1 MNMKITAVPARNA
14 ALCVLILFG
23 LLLSPI
29 VFLFVFV
36 GGMPDR
42 FAAPFVN
49 QWPLL
54 TTLWASNPG
63 AALQVLMQQPLLV
76 IAHSDP
82 AGGTAAWRLF
92 YYPAPVALQL
102 AISILAVVI
111 LRADIRDAMRRRL
124 MALLPGV
131 AVLVFVT
138 TYVQLASC
146 CTGGPRW
153 ALDVWLFALAYDPGG
168 TLIDWQALYSGIE
181 GALSIVQ
188 IALALVG
195 VALLV
200 AGTRSTWSG
209 DTGADPLPGPS
220 GSSGNPS

>member
-1 MNMKITAVPARNA
+1 MNMKITSAFARDA
-14 ALCVLILFG
+14 ALCVLILSG
-23 LLLSPI
+23 LLLAPI
-29 VFLFVFV
+29 GLLSGFA
-36 GGMPDR
+36 GGMPNR
-42 FAAPFVN
+42 FAAPFVE

-54 TTLWASNPG
+54 PTLWGSNPV

-76 IAHSDP
+76 IAHSEP

-102 AISILAVVI
+102 AVSILAVVT
-111 LRADIRDAMRRRL
+111 LRAGARDATRRRL
-124 MALLPGV
+124 MMLLPGM
-131 AVLVFVT
+131 ALLVSVT

-153 ALDVWLFALAYDPGG
+153 ALDVWLFSLAYNPGG

-181 GALSIVQ
+181 EALSFVQ
-188 IALALVG
+188 IALALFG
-195 VALLV
+195 VALLA
-200 AGTRSTWSG
+200 AGVRRAG
-209 DTGADPLPGPS
+209 DADARANPIRDTS

>member
-1 MNMKITAVPARNA
+1 MTMKNANVHARYV
-14 ALCVLILFG
+14 ALGVLILSG
-23 LLLSPI
+23 LLLAPV
-29 VFLFVFV
+29 VFLSVFV
-36 GGMPDR
+36 GGMPDH
-42 FAAPFVN
+42 AVSPFMD

-82 AGGTAAWRLF
+82 AGGTATWRMF

-102 AISILAVVI
+102 AISVLAVVI
-111 LRADIRDAMRRRL
+111 LRAGGRGAMRWHL
-124 MALLPGV
+124 MALLPGM
-131 AVLVFVT
+131 ALLVFVT

-153 ALDVWLFALAYDPGG
+153 ALDVWLFAQAYNPGG
-168 TLIDWQALYSGIE
+168 TLIDWQELYSAIE
-181 GALSIVQ
+181 GLLPAVQ
-188 IALALVG
+188 IALALLG
-195 VALLV
+195 VALLAV
-200 AGTRSTWSG
+200 AARSTWSVG
-209 DTGADPLPGPS
+209 AKADPLPVSS

>member
-1 MNMKITAVPARNA
+1 MNMKVTSALARA
-14 ALCVLILFG
+14 ATLGVLILSG
-23 LLLSPI
+23 LLLAPVGLLS
-29 VFLFVFV
+29 VFA
-36 GGMPDR
+36 GGMPNR
-42 FAAPFVN
+42 LAAPFLE

-54 TTLWASNPG
+54 PTLWASNPG
-63 AALQVLMQQPLLV
+63 AALQILMQQPLLV
-76 IAHSDP
+76 LAHSAP